1 MQHPCNECKGTGE
14 TINNKDRCP
23 QCKGEKVVQEK
34 KVLEVIVEKG
44 MQNGQKI
51 TFEGGEAPIDSY
63 RGYGICFAAKGTSEV
78 QEEEA
83 PPSLEIIKEPDF
95 NICTSYLAKEKDL
108 AKIQELHSKEV
119 KSSYDSYL
127 KGLTISKGRC
137 YLEEHGVL

>member
-1 MQHPCNECKGTGE
+1 MEETTAEENE
-14 TINNKDRCP
+14 RS
-23 QCKGEKVVQEK
+23 VA
-34 KVLEVIVEKG
+34 
-44 MQNGQKI
+44 
-51 TFEGGEAPIDSY
+51 API
-63 RGYGICFAAKGTSEV
+63 IFT
-78 QEEEA
+78 
-83 PPSLEIIKEPDF
+83 IDF

>member
-14 TINNKDRCP
+14 TINDKDRCP

-34 KVLEVIVEKG
+34 K
-44 MQNGQKI
+44 
-51 TFEGGEAPIDSY
+51 
-63 RGYGICFAAKGTSEV
+63 
-78 QEEEA
+78 
-83 PPSLEIIKEPDF
+83 DF

-127 KGLTISKGRC
+127 KGLTILKGRC
-137 YLEEHGVL
+137 YLEEHVVL